1 MISTIQNHFPILFLS
16 IVSHKTVIY
25 DKEGNEVKVVNEVAL
40 NEIMPKALWP
50 PTGKRNMDWRNDQ
63 AATLYYVEAID
74 AGNPENKVD
83 FRDKYGNGRLST
95 KMLRFC

>member
-1 MISTIQNHFPILFLS
+1 
-16 IVSHKTVIY
+16 
-25 DKEGNEVKVVNEVAL
+25 VK
-40 NEIMPKALWP
+40 
-50 PTGKRNMDWRNDQ
+50 

-83 FRDKYGNGRLST
+83 FRDSMAIKRLST